1 MKKRTFEKEIKLNLC
16 EPKLNKN
23 ATLEEYME
31 QLLDEIDYYD
41 VKAVCSIA
49 FIMNDTEFN
58 YFKNH
63 LLSDFEFLKD
73 VPCGCETEDYTQ
85 YVVMIVNE
93 KTEQKFFV
101 NTQGYNY
108 ARYCLF
114 D

>member
-1 MKKRTFEKEIKLNLC
+1 MKKRTFKKEIKLNLC
-16 EPKLNKN
+16 EPRLNKN
-23 ATLEEYME
+23 AKLEEYTE
-31 QLLDEIDYYD
+31 QLLSEDDYYN
-41 VKAVCSIA
+41 VKAICSTA

-85 YVVMIVNE
+85 YVVMIINK

-114 D
+114 N